1 MANQTRASE
10 EQFDELHR
18 LVTETLISK
27 IKCGEA
33 SPSDLKVATDWLHKN
48 NVTGVAVEGSP
59 LEKLLQSIP
68 EIDFDS
74 VQQVISK

>member
-1 MANQTRASE
+1 MAKAQRASE

-18 LVTETLISK
+18 IVTETLIAK
-27 IKCGEA
+27 IRSGEA

-59 LEKLLQSIP
+59 LENLLKTIP
-68 EIDFDS
+68 EFDLDAL
-74 VQQVISK
+74 QEVIK